1 MRRKTRQKA
10 DNGLRPEMR
19 THLKPLGFWVTT
31 VETGLVTQGVPDFN
45 YMVDGGIEGWVECK
59 ATDGWAVVFKP
70 MQVGWHERRYRM
82 GGRSWIAVR
91 RQTKGGPR
99 QGPSVDEL
107 YMVPG
112 SCVIVLRDEG
122 LNIPQARYMGEGGPT
137 CWDWQE
143 VRRLLVG
150 RIVGRGK

>member
-1 MRRKTRQKA
+1 MLRRTRQKA

-19 THLKPLGFWVTT
+19 THLKPRSFWVTT

-45 YMVDGGIEGWVECK
+45 YMVAGGIEGWVECK

-91 RQTKGGPR
+91 RQTRGGPR
-99 QGPSVDEL
+99 SGPAVDEL

-112 SCVIVLRDEG
+112 CFVIELRDEG
-122 LNIPQARYMGEGGPT
+122 LECGRARFMGAGGPNA
-137 CWDWQE
+137 WDWDE
-143 VRRLLVG
+143 VSRLLRG
-150 RIVGRGK
+150 RVVTRG